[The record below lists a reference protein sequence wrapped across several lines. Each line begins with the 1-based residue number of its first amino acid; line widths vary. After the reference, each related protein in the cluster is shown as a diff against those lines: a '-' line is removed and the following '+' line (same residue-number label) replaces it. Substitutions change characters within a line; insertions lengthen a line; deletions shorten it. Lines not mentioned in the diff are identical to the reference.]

1 MNEALSASSA
11 NQKAAAPKK
20 RGLFARIA
28 LFFRQVLSEL
38 KKVQRPTR
46 QELGQM
52 FVTVIVFV
60 VAIMVFV
67 ALLDAAFG
75 RLTLWIFG

>member
-1 MNEALSASSA
+1 MNDALSAPNA
-11 NQKAAAPKK
+11 NKAASEGKK

-28 LFFRQVLSEL
+28 LFFRQVLAEL

-60 VAIMVFV
+60 VVIMVFV

-75 RLTLWIFG
+75 QLTFWIFG

>member
-1 MNEALSASSA
+1 MNEA
-11 NQKAAAPKK
+11 AAGKKKTAPVDKQ
-20 RGLFARIA
+20 GFFARIA
-28 LFFRQVLSEL
+28 LFFRQVLGEL

-60 VAIMVFV
+60 VIIMAFV
-67 ALLDAAFG
+67 GIFDALFG
-75 RLTLWIFG
+75 QGTFWIFG

>member
-11 NQKAAAPKK
+11 NKKAAAPKK

-46 QELGQM
+46 QELGAD
-52 FVTVIVFV
+52 VRDSNCVCRRHHGVRC
-60 VAIMVFV
+60 
-67 ALLDAAFG
+67 AA
-75 RLTLWIFG
+75 